1 MNVHDKYLTVSALTN
16 YIKETMERDPHLQEV
31 WIKGE
36 ISNFRLHHRGHM
48 YFSLKDDDAKIDCS
62 MFKNYNVRLKF
73 KPEDGMNV
81 LIKGYVSVYP
91 RFGNYQLYVQ
101 TMEPDGVGALFVAY
115 EQLKKKLEQAGYFL
129 AEHKRPIPSF
139 PSHVALIT
147 SPTSAAVRDM
157 ITTIKRRFPIVQI
170 TIIPAT
176 VQGED
181 GVPSIVR
188 AINRANAIKGF
199 DTIIVA
205 RGGGSIEDLW
215 CFNDERVVQAIFNSS
230 IPIVTGIGHETDST
244 LSDFVADLR
253 APTPTAAAE
262 LVVPNIIDLMEK
274 VHHLETR
281 LIQSVRALVH
291 DKREWHAALTKRLR
305 YFHPEKQLAEKE
317 QMLDHI
323 TESLHRL
330 LTLQLERKAN
340 TLHQLQTKLALLS
353 PEKKINDAKERLERI
368 DKRSDE
374 IVAHIVREKRNSLHR
389 LLDKLTILNPLQ
401 TIKRGYAV
409 LYDKDEQ
416 IIRSVND
423 VEIGD
428 SIDVKIADG
437 IVTSEVKNVI
447 KTKDEKRT

>member
-1 MNVHDKYLTVSALTN
+1 VRDKYLTVSALTN

-31 WIKGE
+31 WIRGE

-48 YFSLKDDDAKIDCS
+48 YFSLKDDHAKIDCS

-101 TMEPDGVGALFVAY
+101 TMDPDGVGALFVAY

-129 AEHKRPIPSF
+129 DEHKRPIPSF

-157 ITTIKRRFPIVQI
+157 ITTIKRRFPIVDI
-170 TIIPAT
+170 TIVPAT
-176 VQGED
+176 VQGEE
-181 GVPSIVR
+181 GVPSIVE
-188 AINRANAIKGF
+188 AINRANTIQGF
-199 DTIIVA
+199 DTLIVA

-215 CFNDERVVQAIFNSS
+215 CFNDERVAQAIFNSS

-244 LSDFVADLR
+244 ISDFVADLR

-262 LVVPNIIDLMEK
+262 LVVPNIVDLIEK
-274 VHHLETR
+274 TYHLETR
-281 LIQSVRALVH
+281 LIQSMRALVH
-291 DKREWHAALTKRLR
+291 DKKERYAALTKRLD

-323 TESLHRL
+323 TDSLHRFV
-330 LTLQLERKAN
+330 TLHLERKTN
-340 TLHQLQTKLALLS
+340 ELHQYETKLALLT
-353 PEKKINDAKERLERI
+353 PKKKLNDAKDRLERMN
-368 DKRSDE
+368 KRRDD
-374 IVAHIVREKRNSLHR
+374 IVAHIVREKRHSLHR

-409 LYDKDEQ
+409 LYDQDER
-416 IIRSVND
+416 IIHSVTD

-428 SIDVKIADG
+428 LVDVKITDG
-437 IVTSEVKNVI
+437 IVKSEVKKVV
-447 KTKDEKRT
+447 KTKEEDRM